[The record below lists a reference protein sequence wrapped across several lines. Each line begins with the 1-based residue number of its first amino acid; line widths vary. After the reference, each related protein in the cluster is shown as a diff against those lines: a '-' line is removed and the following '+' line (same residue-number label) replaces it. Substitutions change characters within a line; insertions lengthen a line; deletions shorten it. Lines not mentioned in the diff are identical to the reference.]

1 MKETLKK
8 GEIMKD
14 MGNSEEIKM
23 VFWMLEFVNL
33 TENPKKE
40 YLDQVIECKTESFA
54 KP

>member
-33 TENPKKE
+33 
-40 YLDQVIECKTESFA
+40 YVFALAFHES
-54 KP
+54 